1 MALHRE
7 DYESWIRDTI
17 EPRLPDL
24 VQPIRNALD
33 AFDKIQS
40 DGCVDAQLLT
50 PIVEAAESHR
60 RPLYETAAGLLQEL
74 TADHVEVRDAVT
86 RMASDKKSQVRFNA
100 VICLGSDT
108 PRDYSVGLVRQAIA
122 DKSAKVRQKAADW
135 AQRLRMTET
144 VIDLERAL
152 ATESNTATKQTIA
165 FSLPLLRDGYIIE
178 DNSDDELS
186 ITIPHDRGIST
197 LRMSREELDKKGISA
212 VIAEVQE
219 KNR

>member
-1 MALHRE
+1 MSRHRE

-17 EPRLPDL
+17 EPRCPDL

-40 DGCVDAQLLT
+40 DGCVEAQLLA

-60 RPLYETAAGLLQEL
+60 RPLYELAAGLLLEL
-74 TADHVEVRDAVT
+74 TANHVEARDAVT

-108 PRDYSVGLVRQAIA
+108 PRDYSVGLVRQALA

-152 ATESNTATKQTIA
+152 AMESNTATKQTIA

-178 DNSDDELS
+178 DKGDGQLS
-186 ITIPHDRGIST
+186 ITIPHDRGIAS
-197 LRMSREELDKKGISA
+197 LRMSRKELNKKGISA
-212 VIAEVQE
+212 VIAQVQE
-219 KNR
+219 EHR

>member
-17 EPRLPDL
+17 EPRDPEL

-33 AFDKIQS
+33 AFGKIQS
-40 DGCVDAQLLT
+40 DGRVDAELLA

-60 RPLYETAAGLLQEL
+60 RPMYEMAAGLLQSL
-74 TADHVEVRDAVT
+74 TAEHAEARESVT

-108 PRDYSVGLVRQAIA
+108 PRDYSVGLVRQALA

-135 AQRLRMTET
+135 AQRLRMTEI
-144 VIDLERAL
+144 VVDLERAL
-152 ATESNTATKQTIA
+152 ATESNTATKQTIE

-178 DNSDDELS
+178 DEGDDELS
-186 ITIPHDRGIST
+186 ITIPHDRGIT
-197 LRMSREELDKKGISA
+197 GLRMSREELAQKGISA

-219 KNR
+219 GRR